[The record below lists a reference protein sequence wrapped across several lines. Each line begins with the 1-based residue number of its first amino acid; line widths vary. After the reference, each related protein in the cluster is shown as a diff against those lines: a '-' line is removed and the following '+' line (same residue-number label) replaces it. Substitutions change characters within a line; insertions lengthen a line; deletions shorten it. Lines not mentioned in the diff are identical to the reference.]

1 MSVIT
6 ANDLKRG
13 GVSGIKKSE
22 ESDEHQALID
32 VSRKQNMLF

>member
-13 GVSGIKKSE
+13 GVSGIKK
-22 ESDEHQALID
+22 
-32 VSRKQNMLF
+32 KQQRVMSMKF

>member
-13 GVSGIKKSE
+13 GVSGIKKTA
-22 ESDEHQALID
+22 ESDEHQVLID
-32 VSRKQNMLF
+32 LIRKQNMLF